1 MGTNIFSWVMI
12 TINGWLENELV
23 NSRSFD
29 VGGKRS
35 STDNGF
41 IIIRRKVLVIMLTI
55 QNALLK

>member
-1 MGTNIFSWVMI
+1 MI

>member
-1 MGTNIFSWVMI
+1 MI

-35 STDNGF
+35 RTDNGF
-41 IIIRRKVLVIMLTI
+41 INIRRKVLVIMSTI
-55 QNALLK
+55 QNVLLK